1 MKTWNDYKEHIK
13 VIDSIAKADIEESE
27 RIAVIVSAM
36 IEKHNEM
43 NGMSTSYGCYIRKQL
58 RNVHG
63 TNSENHFHFHFLQK
77 LMYLKVS

>member
-43 NGMSTSYGCYIRKQL
+43 K
-58 RNVHG
+58 
-63 TNSENHFHFHFLQK
+63 
-77 LMYLKVS
+77 